1 MGMKEVASAIAYFE
15 RSDDLN
21 QLLEVLRAIR
31 PRAAASVR
39 RFESRNAEV
48 PAPLE
53 MPRSG
58 APASREAAL
67 RTVRETN
74 DFAQLQALSRA
85 IGRRIEELQ
94 QPGTRE

>member
-1 MGMKEVASAIAYFE
+1 MEMKEVAAAIAYFE

-21 QLLEVLRAIR
+21 QLIELIRAIR
-31 PRAAASVR
+31 PRAAAAVR
-39 RFESRNAEV
+39 RFESRNTDV

-53 MPRSG
+53 IPR
-58 APASREAAL
+58 ADVPASREAAL

-85 IGRRIEELQ
+85 IGRRVEELQ
-94 QPGTRE
+94 QPATRD